1 MSYSVQL
8 IFWIPEGFSNYYF
21 GPSLNGIYYYEQ
33 LPMLEYTD
41 NVFLVPGPLR
51 GTERKDLHLQR
62 LKDKTAA
69 YTLRNHSQPI
79 WKTVSD

>member
-1 MSYSVQL
+1 
-8 IFWIPEGFSNYYF
+8 
-21 GPSLNGIYYYEQ
+21 
-33 LPMLEYTD
+33 MLEYTD